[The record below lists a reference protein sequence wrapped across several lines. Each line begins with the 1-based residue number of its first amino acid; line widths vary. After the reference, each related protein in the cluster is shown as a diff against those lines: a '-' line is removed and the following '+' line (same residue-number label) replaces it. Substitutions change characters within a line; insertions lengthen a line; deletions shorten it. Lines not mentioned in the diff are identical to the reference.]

1 MGTDGDFG
9 VLLTPPSNDRRLKPM
24 HTAHQTALET
34 KHATL
39 DRRISAESQR
49 PVPDALILADLKKQK
64 LKLKEE
70 IQGL

>member
-1 MGTDGDFG
+1 
-9 VLLTPPSNDRRLKPM
+9 M

-34 KHATL
+34 RHATL
-39 DRRISAESQR
+39 DRRINAEAQR

-64 LKLKEE
+64 LRLKEE